1 MVVVLDFA
9 AVTWVEDRLE
19 FATEAMGLSVG
30 VEMDGVVTMPFGE
43 LGAAE
48 EGVVWDDR
56 GGGPAIELDDGS
68 LL

>member
-1 MVVVLDFA
+1 
-9 AVTWVEDRLE
+9 
-19 FATEAMGLSVG
+19 MGLSVG